1 MPAAVA
7 AAAPGRLHLG
17 QQRMGVLFGVRL
29 TAELRI
35 GGIDL
40 LQNRHAS
47 QLRTQG
53 GHHPFGDP
61 IGIEPVSHA

>member
-1 MPAAVA
+1 
-7 AAAPGRLHLG
+7 
-17 QQRMGVLFGVRL
+17 VLFGVRL